1 VKEAVTHMIMAT
13 MTTGFTLE
21 KGVVDVL
28 GLLEM
33 FTVGCIPLS
42 RQAPL

>member
-1 VKEAVTHMIMAT
+1 MKEAVTHMMRAT
-13 MTTGFTLE
+13 MNTGFTLE

-33 FTVGCIPLS
+33 STVGCMPLS